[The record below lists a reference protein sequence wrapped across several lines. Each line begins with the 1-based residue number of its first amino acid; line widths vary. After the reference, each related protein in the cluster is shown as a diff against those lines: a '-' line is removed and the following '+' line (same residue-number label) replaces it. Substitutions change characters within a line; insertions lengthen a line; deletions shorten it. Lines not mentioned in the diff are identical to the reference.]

1 MVYLLVAFGVWFLW
15 NVALN
20 LLIIPEWGQYL
31 GVAALSCI
39 GASLVEAGNWWYG
52 IGLAGVAS
60 GIMLIGDLLL
70 VATDWL
76 RTRVL
81 QKS

>member
-15 NVALN
+15 NVSLG
-20 LLIIPEWGQYL
+20 LIIIPEWAQYL
-31 GVAALSCI
+31 GVVVLSCV
-39 GASLVEAGNWWYG
+39 GAAVITPGHWWYG

-60 GIMLIGDLLL
+60 LFMLIGDLLL

-76 RTRVL
+76 RTRVVP
-81 QKS
+81 KG

>member
-1 MVYLLVAFGVWFLW
+1 MVYLLVPFAVWFLW
-15 NVALN
+15 NVVLGFFA
-20 LLIIPEWGQYL
+20 IPDWSQYV
-31 GVAALSCI
+31 GVTVLSCVGAALIEPS
-39 GASLVEAGNWWYG
+39 NWWWG

-60 GIMLIGDLLL
+60 LLMLIGDLLL